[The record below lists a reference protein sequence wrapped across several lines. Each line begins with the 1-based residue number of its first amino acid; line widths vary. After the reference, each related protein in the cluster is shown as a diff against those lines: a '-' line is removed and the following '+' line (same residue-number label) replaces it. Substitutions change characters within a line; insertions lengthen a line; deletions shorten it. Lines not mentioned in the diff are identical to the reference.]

1 MSKHHPLTV
10 LNSPQLLT
18 PCSQAH
24 ALQDEAGHEKKEA
37 SLEGKGTNVPIPVPT
52 TPHVLPT
59 LWADGPLESRHDCP
73 QVVPGFCSVGTGVP
87 GLGNPQPLLTPACP
101 WFLGRQHLPARG
113 V

>member
-10 LNSPQLLT
+10 LSSPQLLT

-24 ALQDEAGHEKKEA
+24 ALQDEAGCEKKEA
-37 SLEGKGTNVPIPVPT
+37 SLEGKDKNVPIPVPT
-52 TPHVLPT
+52 HPHTSFPPSG
-59 LWADGPLESRHDCP
+59 LWADGP
-73 QVVPGFCSVGTGVP
+73 QVVSGFGSVGTWVP
-87 GLGNPQPLLTPACP
+87 GLGNPQALLTPACP